1 MPKIEHITT
10 ALQLNSELFLA
21 LSKMGD
27 DKKLLQKVV
36 DFVKGLASA
45 KVDDTLMTKEE
56 YFSMLEKA
64 EKDLDE
70 GKGVVMLP
78 GENLADLIKRVG

>member
-1 MPKIEHITT
+1 M
-10 ALQLNSELFLA
+10 
-21 LSKMGD
+21 
-27 DKKLLQKVV
+27 V
-36 DFVKGLASA
+36 DFVKGLAAA

-70 GKGVVMLP
+70 GKGIVMLP